1 MNAGFRACSLTV
13 AIIDKIADFVGFVVC
28 RCCSGLPK
36 PEVANAR
43 IESKKLDVATLA
55 ATSTLHPCSQSLPN
69 SVEPWKHIWH
79 APLPSLSV
87 SACCNLC

>member
-13 AIIDKIADFVGFVVC
+13 AIIDEIADFVGLVFC

-36 PEVANAR
+36 PEVANTR

-55 ATSTLHPCSQSLPN
+55 AASTLHPCSQSLTN

-79 APLPSLSV
+79 APLT
-87 SACCNLC
+87 